1 MPPVTDGT
9 FAPPPNSHVEILTPD
24 IVVSEAGLG
33 ETTTARGRVLTN
45 GVSALNKGTRARAF
59 SVPCE
64 GTVRWPRGT
73 QEEGLHPEADHAA
86 TFTSRLQK
94 CGKCL
99 FVFEPLSV
107 VIYCGQEDAT
117 SSTKSSF
124 AAARVHHPRFQIL
137 RLTLSHLPCGDHDPF
152 CQ

>member
-9 FAPPPNSHVEILTPD
+9 FAPPPNSHVAILTPD

-33 ETTTARGRVLTN
+33 ETTRARGRVLTN

-73 QEEGLHPEADHAA
+73 QEEGLHREADHAA

-107 VIYCGQEDAT
+107 VTYCWPRRRHLFHEVFLRCR
-117 SSTKSSF
+117 KSSPPQIPDP
-124 AAARVHHPRFQIL
+124 AAYAFSPAVW
-137 RLTLSHLPCGDHDPF
+137 
-152 CQ
+152 